1 MATRTDEIERKYEG
15 ARVGTDLFAGLPGV
29 AEVLGPDHQTL
40 DATYYDT
47 ADMRLAL
54 AGITVRRRVGGHDEG
69 WHAKLPVGP
78 DTRREVHVPLDRAVD
93 EVPEEL
99 ATLVL
104 AHVGER
110 PLRRCARIVT
120 ERDVWRP
127 ADGNG
132 TVLAEVADD
141 TVRAQALG
149 DHEGPVHTWH
159 EVEVELAEGGRDVLS
174 ALERRLTEVGA
185 APSHE
190 SSKLART
197 LDDRWPR
204 PRAHKLGRRSSGGAV
219 VLAYLRAQVERLR
232 AADLALRLGDED
244 GVHDMRVAVRRLRS
258 CLRVF
263 GAIVD
268 ADSTRALA
276 AELKWLSDTLGDAR
290 DAEVLLADL
299 SARVADVPTELVLGP
314 VRAEID
320 RHLARRVADAD
331 QALRTAMDGPRYLEV
346 LAALDDLLADPP
358 YRDLA
363 HRRAVRVLPPLV
375 ARAYRKTRKAA
386 RAAARSA
393 GGPERDAAL
402 HKVRRSVKRLRY
414 AAEAVTP
421 VVGAPAERYRRRCKK
436 VQRILGDHHD
446 LVAVRPVLR
455 ELGVQAHLDGTNGF
469 TFGLLHGH
477 ADSAAAREEQRFPDA
492 WRKLAKGGARKWMRG

>member
-1 MATRTDEIERKYEG
+1 MATRTDEIERKYQG
-15 ARVGTDLFAGLPGV
+15 AQVGPELFAGLPGV

-54 AGITVRRRVGGHDEG
+54 AGITLRRRVGGHDEG

-78 DTRREVHVPLDRAVD
+78 DTRREVHVPLARSTD

-99 ATLVL
+99 ATLVR
-104 AHVGER
+104 AYVGDH

-120 ERDVWRP
+120 ERNVWRL
-127 ADGNG
+127 ADEHG
-132 TVLAEVADD
+132 TVLAEIADD
-141 TVRAQALG
+141 TVQAQALG

-159 EVEVELAEGGRDVLS
+159 EVEVELAEGGRDLFAVL
-174 ALERRLTEVGA
+174 AKRLAEVGGT
-185 APSHE
+185 PSHE
-190 SSKLART
+190 SSKLARA
-197 LDDRWPR
+197 LGDRLPKPR
-204 PRAHKLGRRSSGGAV
+204 RLKLTKHSSAGAV
-219 VLAYLRAQVERLR
+219 VLTYLHGQVERLR
-232 AADLALRLGDED
+232 AADLAKRLDD
-244 GVHDMRVAVRRLRS
+244 SNGVHDMRVAVRRLRS

-263 GAIVD
+263 GTVVD
-268 ADSTRALA
+268 ADSTRALS

-290 DAEVLLADL
+290 DAEVLLANL
-299 SARVADVPTELVLGP
+299 TRRVDDITTELVLGP

-331 QALRTAMDGPRYLEV
+331 QALRTAMDGERYLDV

-386 RAAARSA
+386 RVA
-393 GGPERDAAL
+393 GRLDSGPERDAAL
-402 HKVRRSVKRLRY
+402 HKVRRSAKRLRY
-414 AAEAVTP
+414 GAETVAP
-421 VVGAPAERYRRRCKK
+421 VVGEPADRYRRRCKK
-436 VQRILGDHHD
+436 VQGVLGDHHD
-446 LVAVRPVLR
+446 LVVVRPVLR
-455 ELGVQAHLDGTNGF
+455 ELGVRAHLDGANGF
-469 TFGLLHGH
+469 TFGLMYGH
-477 ADSAAAREEQRFPDA
+477 AEAAAAREEQRFPGA
-492 WRKLAKGGARKWMRG
+492 WRKLAKRKARKWMRG